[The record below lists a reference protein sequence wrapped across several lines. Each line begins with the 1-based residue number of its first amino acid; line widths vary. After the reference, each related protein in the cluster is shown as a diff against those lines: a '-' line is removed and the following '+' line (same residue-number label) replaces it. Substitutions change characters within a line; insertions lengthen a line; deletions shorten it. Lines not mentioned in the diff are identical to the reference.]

1 MHVMRAKST
10 IAKMVVVLR
19 VRRGVILRLIV
30 LMQVMKKIVT
40 KLPYQRPTLD
50 MFQVSKQKFQFS
62 IALHLNYKMKI
73 YLAQSRNQAKM
84 VISLDLEI
92 WAVLSI
98 SEVEELFC
106 VKFKLTLTW
115 KDPRLTFLNLKED
128 SSMNIV
134 SPVEAAKIW
143 YPVVVFMNT
152 RKMDLSKVIVF
163 SRLNITP
170 YIRLLAI
177 SSMIFGQQ

>member
-1 MHVMRAKST
+1 
-10 IAKMVVVLR
+10 
-19 VRRGVILRLIV
+19 
-30 LMQVMKKIVT
+30 MKT
-40 KLPYQRPTLD
+40 
-50 MFQVSKQKFQFS
+50 
-62 IALHLNYKMKI
+62 

-152 RKMDLSKVIVF
+152 RKMDLSKVRVF
-163 SRLNITP
+163 
-170 YIRLLAI
+170 
-177 SSMIFGQQ
+177 QD